1 MMVGEPE
8 PVCAGSGTSPPWSR
22 RWMRAVAPI
31 RSPAWVRRGASAIPR
46 GSLLDMSKSF
56 RVWRQAM
63 QAHEEARFRLRFQG
77 SVCVAVSAA
86 SGRRELLF
94 DAIGEGCL
102 DGGAGMQRPQD
113 GERGDGGAGE
123 FGGDVRGDGGEPQDA
138 DVEQLP
144 DIKYRFEILAA
155 EVSQAEVD
163 ALACHRLADDVG
175 MPFDLVADGGAYEV
189 GAVGVEPLL
198 HQQVDVAEIDIAEID
213 GDLLAVRHLRSD
225 LGYVAGHL
233 ISILSP
239 SVWMVNRIGP
249 SGLQGGIDSAP
260 LDADG
265 WTEMR

>member
-1 MMVGEPE
+1 MMVGGPE
-8 PVCAGSGTSPPWSR
+8 PGCAGSGTSPPWSR

-31 RSPAWVRRGASAIPR
+31 RSPAWVRRVASAIPR
-46 GSLLDMSKSF
+46 GNQLDMSKSF
-56 RVWRQAM
+56 RVWKQAKR
-63 QAHEEARFRLRFQG
+63 AHEEARFRLRFQG

-144 DIKYRFEILAA
+144 GIKYRFEILAA

-189 GAVGVEPLL
+189 GAVRVEAFLR
-198 HQQVDVAEIDIAEID
+198 QQVDVAEVNIAEVD
-213 GDLLAVRHLRSD
+213 RDLLAVGRLRSD
-225 LGYVAGHL
+225 LSYVAGHL
-233 ISILSP
+233 MSILP
-239 SVWMVNRIGP
+239 PPAWMV
-249 SGLQGGIDSAP
+249 SGAGLCVIQGK
-260 LDADG
+260 
-265 WTEMR
+265 